1 MAQAE
6 TLERITSGL
15 MSDKHECRAVA
26 AGLFGYSIR
35 EGRTPCF
42 VPLPG
47 YVRELEQLPNFSLPS
62 IDRFVA
68 QYVQSNIGVTRSSS

>member
-6 TLERITSGL
+6 PLERTKTRFHIGTE
-15 MSDKHECRAVA
+15 SDKPVA

-35 EGRTPCF
+35 DGATSCF

-47 YVRELEQLPNFSLPS
+47 YVRELEQLPNFAQPS
-62 IDRFVA
+62 IDRFMA
-68 QYVQSNIGVTRSSS
+68 QYVRSHIGVTRSSS